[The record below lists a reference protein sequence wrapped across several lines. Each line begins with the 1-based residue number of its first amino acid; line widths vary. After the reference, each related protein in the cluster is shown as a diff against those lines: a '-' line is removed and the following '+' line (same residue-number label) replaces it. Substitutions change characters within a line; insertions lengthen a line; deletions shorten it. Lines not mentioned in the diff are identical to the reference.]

1 LTLLALIFVLGAW
14 VLQQL
19 SELSHLWWAL
29 LVIPSSL
36 VALFSRQYAALIFKS
51 IHQFSLV
58 LLAFSLGFFWAATCA
73 QIRLADELPKEW
85 ERQDIQIIGVIASM
99 PQQHD
104 RGQRFTFDVEQ
115 IITPEAVIPKHI
127 SLSHYVGG
135 FQNQADI
142 NSQKTEDASFRAG
155 QRWQFTVRVK
165 RPHSTINPHGFDF
178 EVWALE
184 RNIRA
189 GGYVR
194 KHEDN
199 RMLDAA
205 VYHPQYVIEMLR
217 EKIRDR
223 MSRVLQ
229 AKEYGGV
236 LQALAIGDDSGINHE
251 NWQVFLKTGTNHLMS
266 ISGLH
271 ITMLA
276 GLAFSMT
283 QLLWRR
289 SEWLTIK
296 LPARKAATLVG
307 AIIALAYSLIAGFSI
322 PTQRTLYMLSVFAV
336 ALWIG
341 RHIAISR
348 VLAYALV
355 IVVILDPWA
364 VLAPGFWLSFGA
376 VAVIAYAL
384 NGRLSKPHWM
394 SAAVTT
400 QWAVSLG
407 LMPLL
412 LVMFQQVSIISP
424 VANALAIP
432 VISLIV
438 VPLTL
443 LGALLPIDWILL
455 TAYEVN
461 YLCMMALERMAD
473 SSFSVWQ
480 QQAPPFWTL
489 PLAVLGVLWVLL
501 PRGIPLR
508 WLGLIAILPM
518 FLVQNPALPFGAMR
532 VVVLDVGQG
541 LAVAVTT
548 QQHALLYDT
557 GPRYSSQNDSGRR
570 IILPYLRADGIRQL
584 DALVV
589 SHDDNDHS
597 GGIASIL
604 SQIPVQRVLSS
615 LPKDSS
621 VYKQSNHVHCV
632 VGQSWQWDGV
642 KFEMISPM
650 AESYQKSNIK
660 DNDRSCVL
668 RITSQFGRVLIPG
681 DIERGVENALLQSEY
696 ALKSD
701 VLIAPHHGSKT
712 SSTRAFVEEVNPS
725 AVVFTMGYLNRFHHP
740 HPSVIKRYEVVG
752 SKMYRSD
759 QDGAVI
765 IDFASESGIEI
776 TRWRQQAKRYW
787 HHDYHGDASEHH

>member
-1 LTLLALIFVLGAW
+1 
-14 VLQQL
+14 
-19 SELSHLWWAL
+19 
-29 LVIPSSL
+29 
-36 VALFSRQYAALIFKS
+36 
-51 IHQFSLV
+51 
-58 LLAFSLGFFWAATCA
+58 
-73 QIRLADELPKEW
+73 
-85 ERQDIQIIGVIASM
+85 
-99 PQQHD
+99 
-104 RGQRFTFDVEQ
+104 
-115 IITPEAVIPKHI
+115 
-127 SLSHYVGG
+127 
-135 FQNQADI
+135 
-142 NSQKTEDASFRAG
+142 
-155 QRWQFTVRVK
+155 
-165 RPHSTINPHGFDF
+165 
-178 EVWALE
+178 
-184 RNIRA
+184 
-189 GGYVR
+189 
-194 KHEDN
+194 
-199 RMLDAA
+199 MLDAA
-205 VYHPQYVIEMLR
+205 VYRPQYVIEMLR

-223 MSRVLQ
+223 MGRVLQ
-229 AKEYGGV
+229 DKEYGGV
-236 LQALAIGDDSGINHE
+236 LRALAIGDESGIKQE
-251 NWQVFLKTGTNHLMS
+251 DWQVFLKTGTNHLMS

-348 VLAYALV
+348 VLAYALL

-384 NGRLSKPHWM
+384 NGRLRQPHWLR
-394 SAAVTT
+394 AAITT

-412 LVMFQQVSIISP
+412 LIMFQQVSIISP
-424 VANALAIP
+424 LANALAIP
-432 VISLIV
+432 AISLIV

-443 LGALLPIDWILL
+443 LGAMLPIDWILL
-455 TAYEVN
+455 TAYHAIH
-461 YLCMMALERMAD
+461 LCMMALEWMAD

-518 FLVQNPALPFGAMR
+518 FLVQNHTLPFGAMR

-725 AVVFTMGYLNRFHHP
+725 AVVFTVGYLNRFHHP

-787 HHDYHGDASEHH
+787 HHDYHGDASGHH

>member
-1 LTLLALIFVLGAW
+1 MTLLALIFVLGAW

-19 SELSHLWWAL
+19 SDLPHLWWAVVLIPL
-29 LVIPSSL
+29 LAL
-36 VALFSRQYAALIFKS
+36 VLFSRQSAALLFKS
-51 IHQFSLV
+51 LHQISLV
-58 LLAFSLGFFWAATCA
+58 LLAFFLGFFWAATLA
-73 QIRLADELPKEW
+73 QIRLADELPAAW

-104 RGQRFTFDVEQ
+104 RGQRFKFDVEQ
-115 IITPEAVIPKHI
+115 ILTPEAVIPKHI

-135 FQNQADI
+135 FQTQAGTTE
-142 NSQKTEDASFRAG
+142 QKTEDATYRAG

-178 EVWALE
+178 EAWALE

-189 GGYVR
+189 GGYLR

-199 RMLDAA
+199 RMLDTA
-205 VYHPQYVIEMLR
+205 VYRPQYVIEMLR

-236 LQALAIGDDSGINHE
+236 LQALAIGDDSGINQE

-276 GLAFSMT
+276 GLAFSLT

-289 SEWLTIK
+289 SEWLTLK

-336 ALWIG
+336 ALWVG

-348 VLAYALV
+348 MLAYALM

-384 NGRLSKPHWM
+384 NGRLSKPHWVR
-394 SAAVTT
+394 AAITT

-432 VISLIV
+432 IISLIV

-443 LGALLPIDWILL
+443 LGALFPIDWILL
-455 TAYEVN
+455 TAYKVIHF
-461 YLCMMALERMAD
+461 CMMALKWMAN
-473 SSFSVWQ
+473 SSLSVWQ

-501 PRGIPLR
+501 PRGVPMR
-508 WLGLIAILPM
+508 WLGFLLILPM
-518 FLVQNPALPFGAMR
+518 FLVQSPKLSFGAMR
-532 VVVLDVGQG
+532 IAVLDVGQG
-541 LAVAVTT
+541 LAVVVTT

-557 GPRYSSQNDSGRR
+557 GPGYSSQNDSGSR
-570 IILPYLRADGIRQL
+570 IILPYLRAADVREL
-584 DALVV
+584 DVLVV
-589 SHDDNDHS
+589 SHEDNDHS

-604 SQIPVQRVLSS
+604 SQMPVQQMFSS
-615 LPKDSS
+615 LPADKAELELTNNLNC
-621 VYKQSNHVHCV
+621 YE
-632 VGQSWQWDGV
+632 GQSWQWDGV
-642 KFEMISPM
+642 KFEMISPLP
-650 AESYQKSNIK
+650 ESYQKTNIK

-668 RITSQFGRVLIPG
+668 RITSQYGRVLIPG
-681 DIERGVENALLQSEY
+681 DIERGVENNLLGSEY
-696 ALKSD
+696 SLKSD

-712 SSTRAFVEEVNPS
+712 SSTSAFVEEVNPS
-725 AVVFTMGYLNRFHHP
+725 AVVFTMGYLNRFYHP
-740 HPSVIKRYEVVG
+740 HPSVIERYEAIG
-752 SKMYRSD
+752 SKIYRSD

-765 IDFASESGIEI
+765 IDFVSESGIEI
-776 TRWRQQAKRYW
+776 TRWRQQARRYW
-787 HHDYHGDASEHH
+787 HNDFHDNQSVHR

>member
-1 LTLLALIFVLGAW
+1 MTLLALIFVLGAW

-19 SELSHLWWAL
+19 SILPHLWWV
-29 LVIPSSL
+29 LVL
-36 VALFSRQYAALIFKS
+36 VPILVVAFFSRQSAALLFKS
-51 IHQFSLV
+51 LHQISLV
-58 LLAFSLGFFWAATCA
+58 LLAFFLGFFWAATFA
-73 QIRLADELPKEW
+73 QIRLADELPTAW
-85 ERQDIQIIGVIASM
+85 ERQDIQVIGVIASM

-104 RGQRFTFDVEQ
+104 RGQRFKFDVEQ
-115 IITPEAVIPKHI
+115 ILTPEAVIPKHI

-135 FQNQADI
+135 FQNQAGTTG
-142 NSQKTEDASFRAG
+142 QKIEDSTYRAG

-165 RPHSTINPHGFDF
+165 RPHSTLNPHGFDF
-178 EVWALE
+178 EAWALE

-194 KHEDN
+194 KHEEN

-205 VYHPQYVIEMLR
+205 VYRPQYVIEMLR

-236 LQALAIGDDSGINHE
+236 LQALAIGDESGISQDD
-251 NWQVFLKTGTNHLMS
+251 WQVFLKTGTNHLMS

-276 GLAFSMT
+276 GLAFSLT

-289 SEWLTIK
+289 SEWLTLK

-348 VLAYALV
+348 VLAYALM

-384 NGRLSKPHWM
+384 NGRLSTPHWLR
-394 SAAVTT
+394 AAITT

-412 LVMFQQVSIISP
+412 LVMFQQVSVISP
-424 VANALAIP
+424 FANALAIP

-443 LGALLPIDWILL
+443 LGALFPIDWILL
-455 TAYEVN
+455 IAYQAIHLSMQVLEW
-461 YLCMMALERMAD
+461 MAN
-473 SSFSVWQ
+473 SSLSVWQ
-480 QQAPPFWTL
+480 QHAPPFWTL
-489 PLAVLGVLWVLL
+489 PLAILGVLWVLL
-501 PRGIPLR
+501 PRGVPMR
-508 WLGLIAILPM
+508 WLGFILILPM
-518 FLVQNPALPFGAMR
+518 FLVQSPQLPFGAMR
-532 VVVLDVGQG
+532 VAVLDVGQG
-541 LAVAVTT
+541 LAVVVTT
-548 QQHALLYDT
+548 QQHSLLYDT
-557 GPRYSSQNDSGRR
+557 GPQYSSQNDSGNR
-570 IILPYLRADGIRQL
+570 IILPYLRAAGMRQL
-584 DALVV
+584 NALVV

-597 GGIASIL
+597 GGLASIL
-604 SQIPVQRVLSS
+604 NQMPVEQVFSS
-615 LPKDSS
+615 LPTDKPELALTNNLNC
-621 VYKQSNHVHCV
+621 YE
-632 VGQSWQWDGV
+632 GQSWQWDGV
-642 KFEMISPM
+642 KFEMIFPSS
-650 AESYQKSNIK
+650 ESYQQSRIK

-668 RITSQFGRVLIPG
+668 RVTSQFGRVLIPG
-681 DIERGVENALLQSEY
+681 DIERGAENALLGSEY
-696 ALKSD
+696 SLKSD

-740 HPSVIKRYEVVG
+740 HPSVIERYEAIG

-759 QDGAVI
+759 HDGAVI
-765 IDFASESGIEI
+765 IDFVSESGIEI
-776 TRWRQQAKRYW
+776 TRWRQQARRYW
-787 HHDYHGDASEHH
+787 HNDFDGKQSVLR

>member
-19 SELSHLWWAL
+19 SELPHLWWAL
-29 LVIPSSL
+29 LVIPL
-36 VALFSRQYAALIFKS
+36 LLFALFSRRSAALIFKS
-51 IHQFSLV
+51 LHQVSLV

-73 QIRLADELPKEW
+73 QIRLTDELPKEW
-85 ERQDIQIIGVIASM
+85 EGQDIQIIGVIASM

-104 RGQRFTFDVEQ
+104 RGQRFKFDVEQ
-115 IITPEAVIPKHI
+115 ILTPQAAIPRHI

-135 FQNQADI
+135 FQNEAV
-142 NSQKTEDASFRAG
+142 NQKVEDATYHAG

-178 EVWALE
+178 EAWALE

-194 KHEDN
+194 KHEGN

-217 EKIRDR
+217 EKIRNR

-229 AKEYGGV
+229 DKEYGGV
-236 LQALAIGDDSGINHE
+236 LRALAIGDESGIKQE
-251 NWQVFLKTGTNHLMS
+251 DWQVFLKTGTNHLMS

-276 GLAFSMT
+276 GLAFSLT

-348 VLAYALV
+348 VLAYALL

-384 NGRLSKPHWM
+384 NGRLSQPHWLR
-394 SAAVTT
+394 AAITT

-412 LVMFQQVSIISP
+412 LIMFQQVSIISP
-424 VANALAIP
+424 LANALAIP
-432 VISLIV
+432 AISLIV

-443 LGALLPIDWILL
+443 LGAMLPIDWILL
-455 TAYEVN
+455 TAYQAIHF
-461 YLCMMALERMAD
+461 CMMALEWMAD

-489 PLAVLGVLWVLL
+489 PLAVLGVLWILL
-501 PRGIPLR
+501 PRGVPMR
-508 WLGLIAILPM
+508 WLGFVAILPM
-518 FLVQNPALPFGAMR
+518 FLVQSPALPFGAMR
-532 VVVLDVGQG
+532 VAVLDVGQG

-557 GPRYSSQNDSGRR
+557 GPRYSSQNDSGSR
-570 IILPYLRADGIRQL
+570 IILPYLRAAGTRQL
-584 DALVV
+584 DTLVV

-597 GGIASIL
+597 GGTSSIL

-615 LPKDSS
+615 LPKDSL
-621 VYKQSNHVHCV
+621 VHEHSNHVPCAE
-632 VGQSWQWDGV
+632 GQAWQWDGV

-712 SSTRAFVEEVNPS
+712 SSTRAFVEEVSPS

-740 HPSVIKRYEVVG
+740 HPSVIERYEAIA
-752 SKMYRSD
+752 SKIYRSD

-765 IDFASESGIEI
+765 IDFISESGIEI

-787 HHDYHGDASEHH
+787 HQDFHGNASAPH

>member
-1 LTLLALIFVLGAW
+1 MTLLALIFVLGAW

-19 SELSHLWWAL
+19 SVLPHLWWAL
-29 LVIPSSL
+29 ALIPLASF
-36 VALFSRQYAALIFKS
+36 VLFSRQSVALLFKS
-51 IHQFSLV
+51 LHQISLV
-58 LLAFSLGFFWAATCA
+58 LLAFFLGFFWAATFA
-73 QIRLADELPKEW
+73 QIRLADELPREW

-104 RGQRFTFDVEQ
+104 RGQRFKFDVEQ
-115 IITPEAVIPKHI
+115 VLTPEAVIPKHI

-135 FQNQADI
+135 FQNQAGI
-142 NSQKTEDASFRAG
+142 EHQKPEDAIYHAG

-178 EVWALE
+178 EAWTLE

-194 KHEDN
+194 KDEDN
-199 RMLDAA
+199 RMLDTA
-205 VYHPQYVIEMLR
+205 VYRPQYVIEMLR
-217 EKIRDR
+217 EKIRYR

-229 AKEYGGV
+229 DKEYGGV
-236 LQALAIGDDSGINHE
+236 LRALAIGDESGIKQE
-251 NWQVFLKTGTNHLMS
+251 DWQVFLKTGTNHLMS

-276 GLAFSMT
+276 GLAFSLT

-289 SEWLTIK
+289 SERLTIK

-307 AIIALAYSLIAGFSI
+307 AIVALAYSLIAGFSI

-348 VLAYALV
+348 VLAYALL

-384 NGRLSKPHWM
+384 NGRLSKPHWLR
-394 SAAVTT
+394 AAITT

-412 LVMFQQVSIISP
+412 LIMFQQVSIISP
-424 VANALAIP
+424 LANAVAIP

-455 TAYEVN
+455 TAYQVIH
-461 YLCMMALERMAD
+461 LCMIALEWMAN

-489 PLAVLGVLWVLL
+489 PLAVLGVLWILL
-501 PRGIPLR
+501 PRGIPMR
-508 WLGLIAILPM
+508 WLGFVLILPM
-518 FLVQNPALPFGAMR
+518 FLVQSPKLPFGAMR
-532 VVVLDVGQG
+532 VAVLDVGQG
-541 LAVAVTT
+541 LAVVVTT
-548 QQHALLYDT
+548 AQHALLYDT
-557 GPRYSSQNDSGRR
+557 GPRYSSQNDSGSR
-570 IILPYLRADGIRQL
+570 IILPYLRAAGMRQL

-597 GGIASIL
+597 GGAASIL
-604 SQIPVQRVLSS
+604 DQMPVQQVFSS

-621 VYKQSNHVHCV
+621 MYELNNHSHCV
-632 VGQSWQWDGV
+632 EGQSWQWDDV

-650 AESYQKSNIK
+650 VASYQKSNIK

-668 RITSQFGRVLIPG
+668 RITSKFGRVLIPG
-681 DIERGVENALLQSEY
+681 DIERGVENALIGSEY
-696 ALKSD
+696 ALQSD

-740 HPSVIKRYEVVG
+740 HPTVIERFKTIG
-752 SKMYRSD
+752 SKIYRSD

-765 IDFASESGIEI
+765 INFSSESGIEV

-787 HHDYHGDASEHH
+787 HHDFHGNTSALH

>member
-1 LTLLALIFVLGAW
+1 MTLLALIFVLGAW

-19 SELSHLWWAL
+19 SELPHFWWVL
-29 LVIPSSL
+29 LVIPLSL
-36 VALFSRQYAALIFKS
+36 IALFSRQSAALIFKS
-51 IHQFSLV
+51 IHQISLV
-58 LLAFSLGFFWAATCA
+58 LLAFSLGFFWAAACA
-73 QIRLADELPKEW
+73 HIRLADELPKEW

-104 RGQRFTFDVEQ
+104 RGQRFKFDVEQ
-115 IITPEAVIPKHI
+115 ILTPEAVIPRHI
-127 SLSHYVGG
+127 SLSHFVGV

-142 NSQKTEDASFRAG
+142 EYQKTEDAAYRAG

-178 EVWALE
+178 EAWALE

-217 EKIRDR
+217 EKIRNR
-223 MSRVLQ
+223 MNQVLQ
-229 AKEYGGV
+229 DKEYGGV
-236 LQALAIGDDSGINHE
+236 LRALAIGDESGIKQE
-251 NWQVFLKTGTNHLMS
+251 DWQVFLKTGTNHLMS

-276 GLAFSMT
+276 GLAFSIT

-348 VLAYALV
+348 VLAYALL

-384 NGRLSKPHWM
+384 NGRLSQPHWLR
-394 SAAVTT
+394 AAITT

-412 LVMFQQVSIISP
+412 LIMFQQVSIISP
-424 VANALAIP
+424 LANALAIP

-443 LGALLPIDWILL
+443 LGAMLPIDWILL
-455 TAYEVN
+455 TAYQAIH
-461 YLCMMALERMAD
+461 LCMMVLEWMAD

-489 PLAVLGVLWVLL
+489 PLAVLGVLWILL
-501 PRGIPLR
+501 PRGIPMR
-508 WLGLIAILPM
+508 WLGFIAITPM
-518 FLVQNPALPFGAMR
+518 FLVQSPALPFGAMR
-532 VVVLDVGQG
+532 VAVLDVGQG

-557 GPRYSSQNDSGRR
+557 GPRYSSQNDSGSR
-570 IILPYLRADGIRQL
+570 IILPYLRAAGMRQL

-597 GGIASIL
+597 GGAVSIL
-604 SQIPVQRVLSS
+604 SQIPVKQIFSS
-615 LPKDSS
+615 LPKDSAMLEL
-621 VYKQSNHVHCV
+621 SNRSHCV
-632 VGQSWQWDGV
+632 EGQSWQWDGV
-642 KFEMISPM
+642 KFEMIFPST
-650 AESYQKSNIK
+650 ESYQQSKIK

-668 RITSQFGRVLIPG
+668 RVTSQFGRVLIPG
-681 DIERGVENALLQSEY
+681 DIERGAENGLLGSEY
-696 ALKSD
+696 SLKSD

-725 AVVFTMGYLNRFHHP
+725 AVVFTMGYLNKFRHP
-740 HPSVIKRYEVVG
+740 HPSVRERYEAIG
-752 SKMYRSD
+752 SKMYQSD

-787 HHDYHGDASEHH
+787 HQDFHSNAPALH